1 MILNQIDGFFPRLD
15 HIMPEIKKINLYN
28 HKDYSDK
35 FVCDSNWPGLR
46 SGNFA
51 ETKPIFWN
59 YITNLLFQNN
69 LINNGLYNISAQLH
83 LRLNEDNEKD
93 WIHKDDE
100 YIYSILIYLSD
111 TNLESGTYLYDENE
125 NIINDIKFVKNR
137 LIMFSS
143 QYKHKGYGYY
153 GTNIDDG
160 RLTLN
165 IFVKNGT

>member
-1 MILNQIDGFFPRLD
+1 M
-15 HIMPEIKKINLYN
+15 
-28 HKDYSDK
+28 
-35 FVCDSNWPGLR
+35 
-46 SGNFA
+46 
-51 ETKPIFWN
+51 
-59 YITNLLFQNN
+59 
-69 LINNGLYNISAQLH
+69 YNISAQLH
-83 LRLNEDNEKD
+83 LRLNIDNEKD

-111 TNLESGTYLYDENE
+111 TNLKSGTYLYDENE